1 MKATLWF
8 GAVVV
13 LIVLVVGGLL
23 AVLFSAPAER
33 KAIVMSAVVAVVVQL
48 FAFSMARVV
57 GSSRFLAGWVLGV
70 ALRFVTLLAY
80 GIVAVKGLGM
90 PAAAALI
97 SLATF
102 LFISTLIEPKL
113 LTT

>member
-8 GAVVV
+8 GTSVV
-13 LIVLVVGGLL
+13 LTVLLCGALL
-23 AVLFSAPAER
+23 AVLFSSAAER
-33 KAIVMSAVVAVVVQL
+33 KAIETSAVVAVVVQL
-48 FAFSMARVV
+48 FAFSIARSV
-57 GSSRFLAGWVLGV
+57 GSARFLAGWVLGI
-70 ALRFVTLLAY
+70 ALRFVTLVAY
-80 GIVAVKGLGM
+80 AIVAVKGLGM
-90 PAAAALI
+90 PAPAALI